1 MEGALRETVRLVSS
15 LSLPLLAALLIAG
28 LIAGLI
34 QGFTRVRDRSLSTVP
49 RIIAVGIVAALCG
62 SWSAARLVSFASSMG
77 AAAVHA
83 GQPR

>member
-1 MEGALRETVRLVSS
+1 
-15 LSLPLLAALLIAG
+15 
-28 LIAGLI
+28 
-34 QGFTRVRDRSLSTVP
+34 VRDRSLSTVP